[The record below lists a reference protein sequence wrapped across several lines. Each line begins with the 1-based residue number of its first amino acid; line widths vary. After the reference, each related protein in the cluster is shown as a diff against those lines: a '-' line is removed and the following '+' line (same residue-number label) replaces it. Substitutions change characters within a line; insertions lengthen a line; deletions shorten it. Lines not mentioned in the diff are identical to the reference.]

1 MTDSLIAALS
11 VAALALLLRSALGL
25 SRVGGSDPSAQA
37 RSVTLALYGCG
48 LAVVTLGMFV
58 TFP

>member
-1 MTDSLIAALS
+1 MIAAFS
-11 VAALALLLRSALGL
+11 AAALVLLLRSALGL
-25 SRVGGSDPSAQA
+25 SRGGGSDPSDQA
-37 RSVTLALYGCG
+37 RSMTLALYGCG